1 MKMAAWSSLVL
12 MVVPLLMPLQA
23 DAQTSK
29 DDRVIRLWEE
39 LTNAHGPS
47 GFEGPVR
54 EILTREFTAAGL
66 EISTDGLGSVIGVA
80 RGAAPQPKIMVVAH
94 MDEIGMMVRYIT
106 DEGFIKFQ
114 TLGGWLDQ
122 ALIDQRWIIRTSK
135 GPVLAISGIRAI
147 HIASSDIRGRV
158 VPSSEIFLDVGA
170 SSKKGAEALGIRPGD
185 PIAPLSPF
193 TPMGNNRY
201 AAKAWDA
208 RVGCALMIEAARRFK
223 EQGIKTPGTIYFV
236 GSVQEEVGMRGAQ
249 TASRV
254 IKPDLG
260 ISLEVGITTDH
271 PGVGP
276 DLAQERLGKGPG
288 IFLHDSS
295 MLPNLK
301 LRDFFLMVSEKEGI
315 PLQTEVISGY
325 GEDASAI
332 QMHASGTPA
341 INFTVPTRY
350 VHSHTGIIDRADFD
364 HALNLLMKVLVS
376 LDAKTVAEISSF

>member
-1 MKMAAWSSLVL
+1 
-12 MVVPLLMPLQA
+12 MPLQA

-29 DDRVIRLWEE
+29 EDRVIRLWEE

-66 EISTDGLGSVIGVA
+66 EVSTDGLGSVIGVA
-80 RGAAPQPKIMVVAH
+80 RGAAPQPRIMVDAH
-94 MDEIGMMVRYIT
+94 MDEVGLMVRYIT
-106 DEGFIKFQ
+106 EEGFIKFQ

-147 HIASSDIRGRV
+147 HISSDIRGRV
-158 VPSSEIFLDVGA
+158 IPSSEIFLDVGA

-208 RVGCALMIEAARRFK
+208 RVGCALMVEAARRFR

-288 IFLHDSS
+288 IFLYDSS

-301 LRDFFLMVSEKEGI
+301 LRDFFLRVSEKEGI
-315 PLQTEVISGY
+315 PLQTEVISGGY

-350 VHSHTGIIDRADFD
+350 VHSHTGIIDRADYD
-364 HALNLLMKVLVS
+364 NALNLLMKVLVS
-376 LDAKTVAEISSF
+376 LDTKTVADISSF

>member
-1 MKMAAWSSLVL
+1 

-80 RGAAPQPKIMVVAH
+80 RGAAPQPRIMVVAH
-94 MDEIGMMVRYIT
+94 MDEIGLMVRYIT

-122 ALIDQRWIIRTSK
+122 ALIDQRWIIRTNK

-170 SSKKGAEALGIRPGD
+170 SSKKGAEVLGIRPGD

-301 LRDFFLMVSEKEGI
+301 LRDFFLRVSEKEGI